1 MKLNKTVHFEQSN
14 SSSTPSVMESIVEIG
29 TENGSHFTILN
40 DCDDWEDDND
50 RLGLISTQNSFNLVS
65 RLWTVYIVVVVLLM
79 CILIYTFVR
88 DGGATMKYDS
98 TRGHDWTFD
107 I

>member
-1 MKLNKTVHFEQSN
+1 MKLNKTVHFAQSHP
-14 SSSTPSVMESIVEIG
+14 SSTPFGKESIVEIG
-29 TENGSHFTILN
+29 LENGSHFTILN
-40 DCDDWEDDND
+40 DCEGWEDDND
-50 RLGLISTQNSFNLVS
+50 LQGLISTRNSFRLIS

-88 DGGATMKYDS
+88 DGGSTMKYDKM
-98 TRGHDWTFD
+98 TEHDWTFD